1 MDKEND
7 DEITTPDT
15 SRSNSIDQDGDR
27 PSSPP
32 ILRSNIETNQMESSS
47 PNRDETTT
55 TDVTEH
61 IKATIAAKRA
71 TFISSSSSSASES
84 ETDYVAVNKKDV
96 DSFEP
101 TSLNVVS
108 LIID

>member
-7 DEITTPDT
+7 DEITTPNT

-47 PNRDETTT
+47 PNRG
-55 TDVTEH
+55 
-61 IKATIAAKRA
+61 K
-71 TFISSSSSSASES
+71 
-84 ETDYVAVNKKDV
+84 
-96 DSFEP
+96 
-101 TSLNVVS
+101 
-108 LIID
+108 IIDFDFINNN

>member
-47 PNRDETTT
+47 PNRG
-55 TDVTEH
+55 
-61 IKATIAAKRA
+61 K
-71 TFISSSSSSASES
+71 
-84 ETDYVAVNKKDV
+84 
-96 DSFEP
+96 
-101 TSLNVVS
+101 
-108 LIID
+108 IIDFDFINNN